1 MRKLFYVFIAALLGV
16 AARAQ
21 EITLVNKGKTAYSI
35 VMPEKPTAIE
45 VQAAKTLQDYLYRI
59 TGVTLPT
66 SFDNEQEKPAE
77 ILIGKVN
84 RPQTKNIPYESFKQD
99 GLLIR
104 TVDKKLIITGG
115 NKKGVLY
122 GVYTFLDQ
130 YLGCRKF
137 AADET

>member
-1 MRKLFYVFIAALLGV
+1 MTSPSLLSIVIRAKSTSMRKLFYLFIPTLWCV
-16 AARAQ
+16 TARAQ
-21 EITLVNKGKTAYSI
+21 EITLVNNGKSAYSI
-35 VMPEKPTAIE
+35 VMPEKASAIE

-66 SFDNEQEKPAE
+66 SFDNAQETSAE
-77 ILIGKVN
+77 ILIGNVK
-84 RPQTKNIPYESFKQD
+84 RQQTKNIPYASFKQD

-122 GVYTFLDQ
+122 G
-130 YLGCRKF
+130 
-137 AADET
+137 